1 MEEFSSELARRRR
14 AVELVDSGMS
24 VSTVAERLGRSREW
38 VYKWLRRR
46 RVEGV
51 DGLKDRPRVPHR
63 QPSKTPR
70 RVVDAVL
77 GIRAE
82 LEENPVAN
90 IGALSILATLERRRF
105 TPLPSIATIERILS
119 REGVT
124 NPTEVSEPG
133 GSLPLPQVTTP
144 GKWQQADWVQDRY
157 LEGGI
162 RFNSL
167 QIADVGS
174 AGITSGQFLDRRLL
188 TAVTF
193 LIETAWPQLSIP
205 QAISTDNA
213 FTHTTHPHNPFTIW
227 ARACLFFGVEVIV
240 GPPGGHGWNNHI
252 EAVNNLWQKRTIRAR
267 RYANLDELRAGSDE
281 AVRWFNQQRP
291 ILDPRRCGTRYA
303 AEYIAAHRDHL
314 VWPPEITVS
323 DHLDEH
329 GALHIP
335 LTAGRVTFIRYLSE
349 NHTVNVAGGYW
360 DVPTIVPKGGLVTA
374 MITTADQQLE
384 IRHKGEPVI
393 SYPYPISH
401 PATEPHNPPAKRS
414 LLEQV

>member
-1 MEEFSSELARRRR
+1 MEEFVSEFARRRR
-14 AVELVDSGMS
+14 AVELVESGMS
-24 VSTVAERLGRSREW
+24 VSKTAERLGRSREW
-38 VYKWLRRR
+38 VHKWLRRR
-46 RVEGV
+46 RAEGLE
-51 DGLKDRPRVPHR
+51 GLEDRPRTPHH
-63 QPSKTPR
+63 QPTKTPQ

-77 GIRAE
+77 EIRGE

-105 TPLPSIATIERILS
+105 APLPSIATIERILT

-124 NPTEVSEPG
+124 HPTEVSEPG

-144 GKWQQADWVQDRY
+144 GQWQQADWVQDRY

-193 LIETAWPQLSIP
+193 LVETAWRQLSIP

-213 FTHTTHPHNPFTIW
+213 FTHTTHRHNPFTIW

-267 RYANLDELRAGSDE
+267 RFATLDELRTGSDE
-281 AVRWFNQQRP
+281 AVWWFNQQRP
-291 ILDPRRCGTRYA
+291 ILDPRRCGTRYP
-303 AEYIAAHRDHL
+303 AEYIAAHRHHL
-314 VWPPEITVS
+314 IWPPEITIA
-323 DHLDEH
+323 DHLNKH
-329 GALHIP
+329 GVLHIP

-349 NHTVNVAGGYW
+349 HHTVNVAGGSW
-360 DVPTIVPKGGLVTA
+360 DVPTTVPKGGLVTA
-374 MITTADQQLE
+374 MITTADQRLE
-384 IRHKGEPVI
+384 IRHRGEPVI
-393 SYPYPISH
+393 AYPYPINH
-401 PATEPHNPPAKRS
+401 PVTDPHHPPSTHS
-414 LLEQV
+414 LLDHV